1 MPHPPANLTI
11 TTVRNKGAGHS
22 HKGDN
27 KEVMEARLE
36 EDLRLDELAREAGLS
51 TLHFIRSSR
60 ESTGKTPYQFLLGQR
75 VETIHDCAEGKP
87 AMKNLRVSC
96 AIPVLTCRV

>member
-1 MPHPPANLTI
+1 MPSICLALNTI
-11 TTVRNKGAGHS
+11 TGA
-22 HKGDN
+22 HKADN

-75 VETIHDCAEGKP
+75 VEGE
-87 AMKNLRVSC
+87 
-96 AIPVLTCRV
+96 LTLMRDHGASLT